1 MNPYETARERLEAAC
16 QELREAKRD
25 RNEAE
30 AYLIKAEAEW
40 AGATRNLRQYETTPG
55 IPLPQYREQVTA

>member
-25 RNEAE
+25 RDEAE
-30 AYLIKAEAEW
+30 AYLLRAEAEW
-40 AGATRNLRQYETTPG
+40 ADATRNLRQYETTPG
-55 IPLPQYREQVTA
+55 IPLPQYREQATA